1 MGGFQLLGLLLQG
14 DTSEPRD
21 VYKDISL
28 LHTFQAILLVL
39 YYFAL
44 LTYRAIE
51 GLYPVQ

>member
-14 DTSEPRD
+14 DTSELRD

-28 LHTFQAILLVL
+28 LHTFQAIFLVL

-44 LTYRAIE
+44 LAYRVIE
-51 GLYPVQ
+51 SLYPGQ